1 MIYTSDLSH
10 TAEDHPP
17 GAALD
22 RKRHAVASRQPGAD
36 EAAVRS
42 GDRAAAG
49 VVRDLGFGL
58 IVASEIDVPNML
70 AIPV

>member
-17 GAALD
+17 SAALG
-22 RKRHAVASRQPGAD
+22 RTRHAVASRQPGAD

-49 VVRDLGFGL
+49 VVRDLGFRR
-58 IVASEIDVPNML
+58 IVASEIEAPNML
-70 AIPV
+70 AILV